1 MVALCWYFGSF
12 LLLDLMT
19 MTTLSTEMGHNSA
32 MEIFSDNVI
41 IPPRPEASIHQHRH
55 HRNHRGRK
63 ERMTA
68 GRLRERP
75 HITVFH
81 TQNEGPDLE
90 GLSPVRLEM
99 EPGDKRRV
107 MTTRKRTFRGFG
119 SLTPE
124 QLNISPGAGT
134 PEMAMRHP
142 TGHKVFGGHIIRAP
156 HDEESLA
163 SGKKQRVSYDQRLNE
178 NSFGIPTE
186 SVFPAATIGSFI
198 LPITAA
204 VGGEPSTKPSPSSK
218 TQVRSYSGGDV
229 TPTFNMAFF
238 DWTDYEY
245 MRPADKKQFSKKQ
258 GPDKQAT
265 NSPST
270 GLVTLTSDESCKHHL
285 DCLPGSCCNLRK
297 HVCELHNRGLNNKC
311 YDSCMCEEGLRCYA
325 KLHSH
330 YRITRKKGQCVD
342 PEGISLNRGMF
353 IIV

>member
-12 LLLDLMT
+12 LLLDFFIM
-19 MTTLSTEMGHNSA
+19 TLSTQMGHNSA

-41 IPPRPEASIHQHRH
+41 IPPRPEASIHQHSH
-55 HRNHRGRK
+55 HTKHRGRK
-63 ERMTA
+63 ERVA
-68 GRLRERP
+68 ADRLRERP

-90 GLSPVRLEM
+90 GLSPVRLEI
-99 EPGDKRRV
+99 EPRDKRRV
-107 MTTRKRTFRGFG
+107 MTSRKRTFKGFD
-119 SLTPE
+119 SLIPE
-124 QLNISPGAGT
+124 QMNISPGAGT
-134 PEMAMRHP
+134 PEKAMRRP
-142 TGHKVFGGHIIRAP
+142 TGRKVFGGHIIRAP

-163 SGKKQRVSYDQRLNE
+163 SGKERRVSFDQRLNK

-186 SVFPAATIGSFI
+186 PVFPAATAGSFI

-204 VGGEPSTKPSPSSK
+204 VSGDLFTKPNPSSK
-218 TQVRSYSGGDV
+218 PQVRSVSGGDV

-245 MRPADKKQFSKKQ
+245 MRPADKKRFSKQ
-258 GPDKQAT
+258 GSDKQAT
-265 NSPST
+265 DSPST

-297 HVCELHNRGLNNKC
+297 HVCELHNRGFNNKC

-325 KLHSH
+325 KLHRH